1 MSDKKRTRKVI
12 TYDYSKNLENL
23 TINPSFINGL
33 ENVTSLYIL
42 NSDKADQEQVPE
54 TIKKFNKLMTW
65 DPESG
70 EPQPQIELN
79 PYEQSLYVLFALT
92 NYLKL
97 EAINQEI
104 SSETEV
110 EVDEQQLGDMQARLK
125 NAYQSGDLIKELT
138 EIGKSFQDL
147 DSVIKK
153 SS

>member
-42 NSDKADQEQVPE
+42 NSDTADQEQVPE
-54 TIKKFNKLMTW
+54 TIKKFNKLMAW

-70 EPQPQIELN
+70 EPQPQLELN

-110 EVDEQQLGDMQARLK
+110 EVDEQQLSDMQARLK
-125 NAYQSGDLIKELT
+125 DAYQSGDLIKELT

-147 DSVIKK
+147 DSIVKK

>member
-54 TIKKFNKLMTW
+54 TIKKFNKLMMW

-125 NAYQSGDLIKELT
+125 DAYQSGDLIKELT

-147 DSVIKK
+147 DSIVKK

>member
-1 MSDKKRTRKVI
+1 MIPPLVVGKR
-12 TYDYSKNLENL
+12 
-23 TINPSFINGL
+23 
-33 ENVTSLYIL
+33 TSLYIL
-42 NSDKADQEQVPE
+42 NSDQADQEQVPE
-54 TIKKFNKLMTW
+54 TIKKFNKLMMW

-110 EVDEQQLGDMQARLK
+110 EVDEQQLGDMQERLK